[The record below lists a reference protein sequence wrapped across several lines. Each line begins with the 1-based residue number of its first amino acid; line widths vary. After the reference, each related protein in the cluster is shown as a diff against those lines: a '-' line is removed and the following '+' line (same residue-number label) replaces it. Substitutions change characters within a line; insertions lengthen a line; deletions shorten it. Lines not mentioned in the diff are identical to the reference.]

1 MGVDSVELNQPI
13 WAKRA
18 SSRERGSSS
27 GKKECQSTQQCNLTV
42 SQLKKSEESWD
53 QKGTK
58 AEPLQ
63 SFIEENASKINLL

>member
-13 WAKRA
+13 RAKRA

-53 QKGTK
+53 
-58 AEPLQ
+58 
-63 SFIEENASKINLL
+63 